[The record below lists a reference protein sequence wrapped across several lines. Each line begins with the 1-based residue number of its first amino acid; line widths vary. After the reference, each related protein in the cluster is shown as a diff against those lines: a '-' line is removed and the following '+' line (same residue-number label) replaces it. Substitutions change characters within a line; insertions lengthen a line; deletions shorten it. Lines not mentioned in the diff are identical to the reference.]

1 VRFLRASIRRE
12 VAAAV
17 VSAAVAVAVSGC
29 GGSSQPN
36 AQQQQIAYQTRI
48 GQINQSFIP
57 PPADPARARSLLNRA
72 IREYTALHPPPAL
85 RKLHRQVIAGLRGE
99 RRSLRDAEL
108 AVTTHDASALT
119 AAEALAARSRR
130 TVSRAL
136 TSIASVVAA
145 CRNDPRVC

>member
-1 VRFLRASIRRE
+1 VRFLRVTSQ
-12 VAAAV
+12 V
-17 VSAAVAVAVSGC
+17 VIAAVAIAVSGC
-29 GGSSQPN
+29 GGSSQPS

-57 PPADPARARSLLNRA
+57 PPTDPARTRSLLDHA
-72 IREYTALHPPPAL
+72 IREYAALHPPPAL
-85 RKLHRQVIAGLRGE
+85 RKLDRQVIAGLRGE
-99 RRSLRDAEL
+99 RRSFRDAEL
-108 AVTTHDASALT
+108 AVTTHNASALT
-119 AAEALAARSRR
+119 DAEALAARSRR